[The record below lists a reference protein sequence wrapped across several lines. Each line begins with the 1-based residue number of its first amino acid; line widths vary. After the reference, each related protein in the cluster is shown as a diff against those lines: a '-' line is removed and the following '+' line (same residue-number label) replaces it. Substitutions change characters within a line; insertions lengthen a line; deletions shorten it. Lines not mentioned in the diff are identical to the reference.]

1 MALERARSLGEAEQ
15 VCRSVKYQI
24 LSFNLKN
31 KSLMLIFVQ
40 LQPGKIIMSL

>member
-1 MALERARSLGEAEQ
+1 MALDRARSLGEAEQ
-15 VCRSVKYQI
+15 VRRSFKYQF

-31 KSLMLIFVQ
+31 KSLVLIFVQ